1 MADFLCCG
9 FCGQGFAL
17 NSLTDFIDHKIKGC
31 SNGRQFT
38 FSLLECYYCDLRYLS
53 PLEVITHV
61 QMNHGVKV
69 VKLISW
75 PSVNLETGE
84 TKCITPPFSQN
95 CRDTKHDEG
104 KTVSSIVDKGLSFS
118 SERLGNQCKLIHQE
132 QGVGEGEKVS
142 RPVTTP
148 RCWTSGC
155 GVKCNGPVTRKT
167 CCLIDGGPPCTQF
180 EACPIVETSLCGSS
194 PDSSGKQN
202 QPAPSEQSCNE
213 LDAHDSSLPEADRN
227 TSNCVALA
235 ESRSVFKCQFC
246 TSEFKQKIH
255 LQKHMMS
262 VHLEQKPY
270 KCNFCDYKTVEK
282 SHLKIHLRRH
292 TGERP
297 YACLL
302 CNYRA
307 AQHITLKQH
316 CLKKHRNAFV
326 SCQRCNMRFVTLN
339 QLNKHEK
346 FCCT

>member
-1 MADFLCCG
+1 
-9 FCGQGFAL
+9 
-17 NSLTDFIDHKIKGC
+17 
-31 SNGRQFT
+31 
-38 FSLLECYYCDLRYLS
+38 
-53 PLEVITHV
+53 
-61 QMNHGVKV
+61 MNHGVKV

-75 PSVNLETGE
+75 PSLNRENGETG
-84 TKCITPPFSQN
+84 CITPPSSQN
-95 CRDTKHDEG
+95 CRDAKHDER

-132 QGVGEGEKVS
+132 QDVGEGGKVS
-142 RPVTTP
+142 TPVTTP

-213 LDAHDSSLPEADRN
+213 LDAHESSLPEADSN
-227 TSNCVALA
+227 TSNCGTQA
-235 ESRSVFKCQFC
+235 ESRSTFKCQFC

-270 KCNFCDYKTVEK
+270 KCDTYVLAAWLLRSSSFDVWAYSPTGRLHCDAPGPQLHTGVVYAPTLVDLYIQKMGLVYIHLEGTGTEDPGLLVVRKNHTRNCDIYIDVYQKQQWYKTQPWGTPMEIGPGEK
-282 SHLKIHLRRH
+282 KVKSLSVQNDLSD
-292 TGERP
+292 G
-297 YACLL
+297 
-302 CNYRA
+302 
-307 AQHITLKQH
+307 
-316 CLKKHRNAFV
+316 NAFIQ
-326 SCQRCNMRFVTLN
+326 CKILP
-339 QLNKHEK
+339 
-346 FCCT
+346 